1 MQPET
6 ATIKRGRGR
15 PTLDATYFD
24 VPVPPS
30 ANALY
35 ANAPGGRVLTQ
46 QYRDW
51 LEAAGWELK
60 LQKTKP
66 MAGAVGL
73 TLLIAMPERKRD
85 LGNMEKAVSDLL
97 VKHGIMADDN
107 SDVLQEIFLKFDPSV
122 PTGMV
127 RGEVRQILDVRRRRR
142 KSLAGAS

>member
-1 MQPET
+1 MQPNAET
-6 ATIKRGRGR
+6 RRRRGR
-15 PTLDATYFD
+15 PTLDATWFD
-24 VPVPPS
+24 LPVPPS
-30 ANALY
+30 VNALY
-35 ANAPGGRVLTQ
+35 ANVPGGRVLTQ

-107 SDVLQEIFLKFDPSV
+107 SDVLQEIFLRFDPSV
-122 PTGMV
+122 PAGMV
-127 RGEVRQILDVRRRRR
+127 RGEVRQILDVRRRRKKR
-142 KSLAGAS
+142 LQEAA